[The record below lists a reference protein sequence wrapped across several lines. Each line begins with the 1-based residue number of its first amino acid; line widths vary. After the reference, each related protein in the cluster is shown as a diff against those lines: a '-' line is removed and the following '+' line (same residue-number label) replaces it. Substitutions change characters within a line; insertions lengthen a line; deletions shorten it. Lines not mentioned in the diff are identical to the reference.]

1 MPEIKSILQSTK
13 KKCGYDPDEEDEFD
27 ADLIDS
33 INAAINV
40 LTQLGVGPTSGYEIH
55 GPEETWDDFLGDDK
69 RITMAKTYVFDSCRL
84 IFDATGLSSYVI
96 KAIQDRMREYEW
108 RLTVALESPKSI
120 LKVGDA

>member
-13 KKCGYDPDEEDEFD
+13 KKCGYDPNEEDEFD

-55 GPEETWDDFLGDDK
+55 GAEETWDDFLGDDK

-84 IFDATGLSSYVI
+84 IFDCTGLTSYVI
-96 KAIQDRMREYEW
+96 RSIQERMREFEW

-120 LKVGDA
+120 PEGS